1 MIITLFLAL
10 VASVVGVNIRG
21 ASVTYDTYIRGGSNA
36 NTNYNT
42 LTTGGWD
49 GPFSISAA
57 GAISGVTSAT
67 QALLIKFDLSSL
79 VGATLVPN
87 SPVWFNYLVYDSGDP
102 ASLRE
107 LTVPWNHVCTSP
119 AKAHAPLTTAC
130 GTLAETPSRGRV
142 PLCPSLRSAGHS
154 HVDQPPVR
162 IVIVEL
168 HQHRR
173 RRSRLRKHRLA
184 ED

>member
-1 MIITLFLAL
+1 MKLAFAL
-10 VASVVGVNIRG
+10 VAAVAGDIIRG
-21 ASVTYDTYIRGGSNA
+21 ASVTYDTYIMGNE
-36 NTNYNT
+36 NKNYNT
-42 LTTGGWD
+42 KTTGGWD
-49 GPFSISAA
+49 GPFSISAT
-57 GAISGVTSAT
+57 GVISGVDTGTT

-79 VGATLVPN
+79 VGATLVPA
-87 SPVWFNYLVYDSGDP
+87 SPVWFNYLVDDGGNP

-107 LTVPWNHVCTSP
+107 LTVAWNHVRTSR
-119 AKAHAPLTTAC
+119 AKTHAPLPTAC

-154 HVDQPPVR
+154 HMDQPPIR
-162 IVIVEL
+162 IVILEH

-173 RRSRLRKHRLA
+173 RRSRLRKHWLA

>member
-21 ASVTYDTYIRGGSNA
+21 ASVTYDTYIMGNS

-67 QALLIKFDLSSL
+67 QSLLIKFDLSSL

-87 SPVWFNYLVYDSGDP
+87 SPVWFNYLVYDGGDP

-119 AKAHAPLTTAC
+119 AKAHAPLTTAG
-130 GTLAETPSRGRV
+130 GTLAENPFRWRV

-154 HVDQPPVR
+154 HVDQPPIR
-162 IVIVEL
+162 SFIVEL

-173 RRSRLRKHRLA
+173 RRSRSRKHWLA